1 MRNLSPN
8 EVQAAANAGGCTLL
22 DVRTSEELAIARLP
36 GVIHIPLA
44 ELPQRLDELD
54 RAKQVIAICHHGV
67 RSEMA
72 GRLLERSGFADVAH
86 LSGGIDAWSLDV
98 DPNVPRY

>member
-1 MRNLSPN
+1 MRNLSPKD
-8 EVQAAANAGGCTLL
+8 VQAAAVAGGCTLL
-22 DVRTSEELAIARLP
+22 DVRTAEELAIARLP
-36 GVIHIPLA
+36 EVIHIPLA

-54 RAKQVIAICHHGV
+54 RAKLVIAVCHHGV

-72 GRLLERSGFADVAH
+72 GRLLERSGFVDVAH